1 MQKLMRFKITK
12 KNEEKTDR
20 DAKAI
25 WFEINKKRIW
35 RINKRHLQ

>member
-1 MQKLMRFKITK
+1 MRFKITK

-25 WFEINKKRIW
+25 WFEINKKRI
-35 RINKRHLQ
+35 